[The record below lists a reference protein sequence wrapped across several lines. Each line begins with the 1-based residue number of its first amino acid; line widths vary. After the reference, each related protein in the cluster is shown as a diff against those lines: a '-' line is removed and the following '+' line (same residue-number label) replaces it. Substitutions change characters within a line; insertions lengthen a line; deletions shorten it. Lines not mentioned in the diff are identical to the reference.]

1 MLIQLTIPD
10 MMCSACA
17 NTISQAITEI
27 DPQAKVEADPV
38 TKLVKIESQT
48 SEVDLRSAIVAAGYT
63 LA

>member
-17 NTISQAITEI
+17 NTISQAVTAL
-27 DPQAKVEADPV
+27 DPNAKVEADPA

-48 SEVDLRSAIVAAGYT
+48 SEGDIRSAIVAAGYT